1 MPTRVRTSLL
11 LLLVAAPT
19 AAFGQKAPRPPKPP
33 PVLRGAVQDTLGQP
47 LEGAQVEILGS
58 NRTITTPA
66 SGVYRVEEIK
76 PGRYWVMVRRIGYAP
91 LRTALSFEPGD
102 DRQIIFQL
110 EPLPQSLPD
119 IEVRAEDAR
128 WAQRFQEFLWR
139 SKSSLGHFLT
149 RDDIQR
155 SRPVELS
162 DVVRRYLPFTSWEA
176 FYDPY
181 APEAWGSPR
190 YGSFMTA
197 GRGGAPGSAAGG
209 CPPSV
214 SVNGARPMGGWAV
227 NDFRPEDVEAIE
239 VYRKSYQLPM
249 EFSGWSVGCGG
260 LVVVW
265 LR

>member
-1 MPTRVRTSLL
+1 MHRSEPRSASSREMTGRSSSSSSPCPRASRTSRCGRRT
-11 LLLVAAPT
+11 P
-19 AAFGQKAPRPPKPP
+19 GGPS
-33 PVLRGAVQDTLGQP
+33 
-47 LEGAQVEILGS
+47 GS
-58 NRTITTPA
+58 RNSCGDR
-66 SGVYRVEEIK
+66 SRV
-76 PGRYWVMVRRIGYAP
+76 
-91 LRTALSFEPGD
+91 
-102 DRQIIFQL
+102 
-110 EPLPQSLPD
+110 
-119 IEVRAEDAR
+119 
-128 WAQRFQEFLWR
+128 WAT
-139 SKSSLGHFLT
+139 SSPC
-149 RDDIQR
+149 DDIQR

-214 SVNGARPMGGWAV
+214 SVNGVRPMGGWAV